1 MMSKTSPMASDAFLG
16 SLTSMTND
24 EDMQGIL
31 DAQNH
36 MLGRFEKTNEMLS
49 NFNSLSSQRYNNV
62 HQQFTGHT
70 QLLLDMKGDLDAI
83 FRRLRSLKGKL
94 ARDYPRAFSAAIED
108 EKKPDLG
115 EGDHDNE
122 GASQINQVRTID
134 GDVEEKEEP
143 DGAREH
149 NDQMDEKGELTSTSN
164 NSTNGAKVTNS
175 EPPVYLVD

>member
-1 MMSKTSPMASDAFLG
+1 MKVDICQLFFSHFGSSTPLLIKDKPTCNLCSILKEESYKSLLG
-16 SLTSMTND
+16 
-24 EDMQGIL
+24 
-31 DAQNH
+31 
-36 MLGRFEKTNEMLS
+36 
-49 NFNSLSSQRYNNV
+49 YNV
-62 HQQFTGHT
+62 AEFCKSFFFHKFV
-70 QLLLDMKGDLDAI
+70 LLI
-83 FRRLRSLKGKL
+83 F
-94 ARDYPRAFSAAIED
+94 PAAIED

-115 EGDHDNE
+115 GDHDNE

-149 NDQMDEKGELTSTSN
+149 NDQMDEKGELSSTSN